1 MVKKAKQES
10 EKNEGA
16 SRKERTGLPQV
27 SLVAAI
33 QYTKKAYD
41 EIGSELKSFT
51 GLAEAMGMNEAHAK
65 RAFGELKD
73 QYGLI
78 EQEGGGWKISELG
91 RRASIGDKAA
101 VIEMI
106 QKAKI
111 LGDLYNNLKDKKVST
126 DYISDFIKKKRYAY
140 NIKIPH
146 VTERY
151 LEIMRYLGELGGS
164 TSALSHETHTDT
176 PSTSVLLKSMQLLY
190 ALEPPNKADA
200 EQLAEGVAKALKET
214 NDPAFTA
221 FAESI
226 ADNKNNH
233 EVLTALAKSVV
244 NILSKRYPDVLI
256 ETKHAKKAEPKN
268 PE

>member
-1 MVKKAKQES
+1 
-10 EKNEGA
+10 
-16 SRKERTGLPQV
+16 
-27 SLVAAI
+27 
-33 QYTKKAYD
+33 
-41 EIGSELKSFT
+41 
-51 GLAEAMGMNEAHAK
+51 
-65 RAFGELKD
+65 
-73 QYGLI
+73 
-78 EQEGGGWKISELG
+78 
-91 RRASIGDKAA
+91 
-101 VIEMI
+101 
-106 QKAKI
+106 
-111 LGDLYNNLKDKKVST
+111 
-126 DYISDFIKKKRYAY
+126 
-140 NIKIPH
+140 
-146 VTERY
+146 
-151 LEIMRYLGELGGS
+151 
-164 TSALSHETHTDT
+164 
-176 PSTSVLLKSMQLLY
+176 MQLLY